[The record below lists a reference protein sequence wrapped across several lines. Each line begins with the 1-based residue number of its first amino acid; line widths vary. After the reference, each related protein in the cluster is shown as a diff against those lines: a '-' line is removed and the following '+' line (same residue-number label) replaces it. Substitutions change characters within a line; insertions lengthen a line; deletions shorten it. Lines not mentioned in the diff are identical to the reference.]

1 VVKIRDYQEITK
13 AVDPDTLQLTSLTML
28 SNPKLFVPG
37 RKDDLHIATTNFS
50 ATRSIMPDG
59 TPGVEVCPHDQ
70 LIQHMPYW
78 HHAAMYVYVE
88 LFCGVCC

>member
-13 AVDPDTLQLTSLTML
+13 AVDPDTLQLTSLTMV

-50 ATRSIMPDG
+50 ATRTIMPDG
-59 TPGVEVCPHDQ
+59 TPGVEVRPHRQ
-70 LIQHMPYW
+70 LTHPCLI
-78 HHAAMYVYVE
+78 AILAMHVHVE
-88 LFCGVCC
+88 VFCGACW